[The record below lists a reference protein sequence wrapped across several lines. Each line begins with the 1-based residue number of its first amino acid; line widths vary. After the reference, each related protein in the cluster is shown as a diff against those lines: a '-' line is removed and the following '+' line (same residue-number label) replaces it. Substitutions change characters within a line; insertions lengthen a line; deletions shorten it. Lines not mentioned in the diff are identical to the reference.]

1 MRIVHPG
8 RILKMKNAKKRIH
21 QIQSKIT
28 DLRLKIQALSADK
41 KKNQDKIA
49 QIEAKINQLLISA

>member
-1 MRIVHPG
+1 MRIIHPG
-8 RILKMKNAKKRIH
+8 KIKKMENAKRIH